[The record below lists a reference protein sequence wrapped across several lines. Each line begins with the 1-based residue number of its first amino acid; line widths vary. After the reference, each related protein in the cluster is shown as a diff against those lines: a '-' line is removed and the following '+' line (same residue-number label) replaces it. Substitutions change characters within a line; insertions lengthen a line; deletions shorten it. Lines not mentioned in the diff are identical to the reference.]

1 LSKIKIINRDIE
13 PEVRELF
20 DQYPVVTITGPR
32 QSGKTTL
39 AKLVFPELPYYSL
52 ENIATRDRALTDPI
66 GFLDNKTE
74 GVILDEIQRAPDLLS
89 YIQGIVDDHNKPGM
103 FILTGSNQFSLLE
116 QITQSLAGRTAML
129 KLLPLSFSE
138 VRAISGEINTN
149 NLIIKGLYPGVH
161 SRNLNP
167 NKAYRNYYE
176 TYIERDLRQIINIKD
191 LDVFRRFVKLCAG
204 RVGQIWNAS
213 NLSNDTG
220 VSIHTIQSW
229 ISVLQASYIVFLL
242 PPWYGN
248 INKRLIKSPK
258 LYFHDVGLASYLL
271 DIETEVQ
278 LDRDPLRGA
287 LFENLIISE
296 LMKRRF
302 NQGLDSNLYYY
313 RDRHGYEIDII
324 AGTRDSLELYE
335 IKSAQTFTKDF
346 LKNLRY
352 INKLMDSRIKSLTLV
367 YDGKEEGTIGN
378 VRLVPFRRL

>member
-1 LSKIKIINRDIE
+1 MHR
-13 PEVRELF
+13 
-20 DQYPVVTITGPR
+20 
-32 QSGKTTL
+32 
-39 AKLVFPELPYYSL
+39 
-52 ENIATRDRALTDPI
+52 RDRALTDPI
-66 GFLDNKTE
+66 GFLDNLTE
-74 GVILDEIQRAPDLLS
+74 GVILVEIQRAPDLLS
-89 YIQGIVDDHNKPGM
+89 YIQGIVDDINNPGL

-129 KLLPLSFSE
+129 KLLPFSFRE
-138 VRAISGEINTN
+138 VRAIAGEMYTN
-149 NLIIKGLYPGVH
+149 DLIIKGLYPGIH

-176 TYIERDLRQIINIKD
+176 TYIERHLRQIINIKD

-271 DIETEVQ
+271 GIETEVQ

-296 LMKRRF
+296 MMQRRF
-302 NQGLDSNLYYY
+302 NQGLDSNLY
-313 RDRHGYEIDII
+313 
-324 AGTRDSLELYE
+324 
-335 IKSAQTFTKDF
+335 
-346 LKNLRY
+346 
-352 INKLMDSRIKSLTLV
+352 
-367 YDGKEEGTIGN
+367 
-378 VRLVPFRRL
+378 

>member
-1 LSKIKIINRDIE
+1 MRIIHRDITH
-13 PEVRELF
+13 EVKELF
-20 DQYPVVTITGPR
+20 GQYPVVTITGPR

-39 AKLVFPELPYYSL
+39 AKQVFPEVPYFSL
-52 ENIATRDRALTDPI
+52 ENIATRERALSDPI
-66 GFLDNKTE
+66 GFLEKLTE

-89 YIQGIVDDHNKPGM
+89 YIQGIVDDFGKPGM

-116 QITQSLAGRTAML
+116 KISQSLAGRTAML
-129 KLLPLSFSE
+129 KLLPFSFSE
-138 VRAISGEINTN
+138 VTTISGEIITN
-149 NLIIKGLYPGVH
+149 DLIIKGLYPGIH

-176 TYIERDLRQIINIKD
+176 TYIERDLGQIINIKD
-191 LDVFRRFVKLCAG
+191 LDVFSRFVKLCAG

-213 NLSNDTG
+213 NLSNETG

-242 PPWYGN
+242 PPWFGN

-271 DIETEVQ
+271 DIESEVQ

-296 LMKRRF
+296 LLKRRF
-302 NQGLDSNLYYY
+302 NRGLDSNLYYY
-313 RDRHGYEIDII
+313 RDRHGYEIDVI
-324 AGTRDSLELYE
+324 AGIRDSLELYE
-335 IKSAQTFTKDF
+335 IKSSQTFTGDF

-352 INKLMDSRIKSLTLV
+352 INKLLGDRIKSSSLV
-367 YDGKEEGTIGN
+367 YDGKEEGTIEN
-378 VRLVPFRRL
+378 VRLIPFRKL

>member
-1 LSKIKIINRDIE
+1 LSKTKIIQRDIG
-13 PEVRELF
+13 PEVKQLF
-20 DQYPVVTITGPR
+20 GQYPVVTITGPR

-39 AKLVFPELPYYSL
+39 AKLIFPELPYYSL

-66 GFLDNKTE
+66 GFLSNLTD
-74 GVILDEIQRAPDLLS
+74 GVILDEIHRAPDLLS
-89 YIQGIVDDHNKPGM
+89 YIQGIVDDYNKPGL
-103 FILTGSNQFSLLE
+103 FILTGSNQFSMLE
-116 QITQSLAGRTAML
+116 HITQSLAGRTAML
-129 KLLPLSFSE
+129 KLLPFSFKE
-138 VRAISGEINTN
+138 VRAISGEMHTN
-149 NLIIKGLYPGVH
+149 ELILRGLYPGIH

-248 INKRLIKSPK
+248 IKKRLIKSPK

-278 LDRDPLRGA
+278 LNRDPLRGA

-296 LMKRRF
+296 LMKRRY

-313 RDRHGYEIDII
+313 RDRHGNEIDII
-324 AGTRDSLELYE
+324 AGTRDLLELFE

-352 INKLMDSRIKSLTLV
+352 MNKLLDRRIKSLTLV
-367 YDGKEEGTIGN
+367 YDGKEEGMIEN
-378 VRLVPFRRL
+378 IRLVPFRRL

>member
-1 LSKIKIINRDIE
+1 LSKVKIINRDIE
-13 PEVRELF
+13 SEVRELF
-20 DQYPVVTITGPR
+20 GQYPVVTITGPR

-39 AKLVFPELPYYSL
+39 AKMVFPELPYYSL
-52 ENIATRDRALTDPI
+52 ENIATRDRALTDPL
-66 GFLDNKTE
+66 GFLGNFSE

-89 YIQGIVDDHNKPGM
+89 YIQGIVDDLNKPGL
-103 FILTGSNQFSLLE
+103 FILTGSNHFSLLE

-129 KLLPLSFSE
+129 KLLPFSFNE
-138 VRAISGEINTN
+138 VIAISGEIHTN
-149 NLIIKGLYPGVH
+149 DLIIKGFYPGIH
-161 SRNLNP
+161 SRNLDP
-167 NKAYRNYYE
+167 IKAYRNYYE

-313 RDRHGYEIDII
+313 RDRHGYEIDIV
-324 AGTRDSLELYE
+324 AGTRDSLEMYE

-352 INKLMDSRIKSLTLV
+352 INKLMDRRIKSMTLV
-367 YDGKEEGTIGN
+367 YDGKEEGTITN

>member
-1 LSKIKIINRDIE
+1 MSKIKLIDRDIK
-13 PEVRELF
+13 PEVKELF
-20 DQYPVVTITGPR
+20 SQYPVVTITGPR

-39 AKLVFPELPYYSL
+39 AKMVFPELPYYSL

-66 GFLDNKTE
+66 GFLANKTD
-74 GVILDEIQRAPDLLS
+74 GVILNEIQRAPDLLS
-89 YIQGIVDDHNKPGM
+89 YIQGIVDDLNKPGL
-103 FILTGSNQFSLLE
+103 FVLTGSNQFSLLE

-129 KLLPLSFSE
+129 NLLPLSFSE
-138 VRAISGEINTN
+138 VRAMSGKIDTN

-161 SRNLNP
+161 FRSLNP

-191 LDVFRRFVKLCAG
+191 LDIFRRFVKLCAG

-229 ISVLQASYIVFLL
+229 ISILQASYIVFLL

-258 LYFHDVGLASYLL
+258 LYFHDVGLASCLL

-287 LFENLIISE
+287 LFENMIISE

-324 AGTRDSLELYE
+324 GGTRDSLELYE
-335 IKSAQTFTKDF
+335 IKSGQTFTKDF

-352 INKLMDSRIKSLTLV
+352 INKLMDRRIKSLTLV
-367 YDGKEEGTIGN
+367 YDGNEEETIEN

>member
-1 LSKIKIINRDIE
+1 MKIIQRDITC
-13 PEVRELF
+13 EVKELF
-20 DQYPVVTITGPR
+20 GQYPVVTITGPR

-39 AKLVFPELPYYSL
+39 AKQVFPELPYYSL
-52 ENIATRDRALTDPI
+52 ENIATRERALSDPI
-66 GFLDNKTE
+66 GFLSKLTQ
-74 GVILDEIQRAPDLLS
+74 GAILDEIQRAPDLLS
-89 YIQGIVDDHNKPGM
+89 YIQGIVDDLGQSGL
-103 FILTGSNQFSLLE
+103 FILTGSNQFSLIE
-116 QITQSLAGRTAML
+116 KITQSLAGRTAML
-129 KLLPLSFSE
+129 KLLPFSFHE
-138 VRAISGEINTN
+138 VRAVSGEMGTN
-149 NLIIKGLYPGVH
+149 ELIIKGLYPGVH

-176 TYIERDLRQIINIKD
+176 TYIERDLRQIINVKD
-191 LDVFRRFVKLCAG
+191 LDLFRRFVKLCAG

-242 PPWYGN
+242 PPWFGN

-271 DIETEVQ
+271 DIESEIQ
-278 LDRDPLRGA
+278 LERDPLRGA

-302 NQGLDSNLYYY
+302 NKGLDSNLYYY

-324 AGTRDSLELYE
+324 AGLRDSLELFE
-335 IKSAQTFTKDF
+335 IKSSQTFTRDF
-346 LKNLRY
+346 LKNLKY
-352 INKLMDSRIKSLTLV
+352 IHKLLGARIKSSTLV
-367 YDGKEEGTIGN
+367 YDGIEEGIIEKI
-378 VRLVPFRRL
+378 RLVPYRII